1 VLGAHVVSS
10 LGEGERAIAA
20 RGEEGGRA
28 LVRRRIPPAASTA
41 PPPGAERLA
50 DRVRAAADVAEVAEA
65 LLADAWLVEGLADL
79 PAEFAGIAVTRDGL
93 AFDARRGEVRR
104 LPAGGSTHDLSE
116 RNRLAELESQAAAT
130 TRELDEARRAASRE
144 EAAAA
149 DLEQRREALDARRRD
164 VRRQAQEA
172 EEEARRY
179 AWLAEQRRV
188 HPEGPQAARRTQLE
202 AEIAAERH
210 VADRLAGERA
220 RHAARVAAL
229 ERSLEHDRAALPA
242 GERLVAAMQAA
253 LAAAGEWRAR
263 LEHEL
268 SADEA
273 GSATVATELRELAQ
287 REYQLQAE
295 LREASE
301 LLTQDEVRVAHV
313 RDREEALAGDVAQV
327 CGSLGLEPD
336 ATGSTEPLE
345 EGERAELDA
354 RLGRLE
360 RRREQLGPVNPLA
373 AREYE
378 EALDHVEELESQRR
392 DLEDALS
399 ELRRLIR
406 ETDRRIRESFE
417 ETFEAARRNFEDV
430 IGRLFPG
437 GSGRLRRVSAPR
449 PQPVLGGAE
458 ESPEAGE
465 PTFGTGPAT
474 EQDSEQQDGRP
485 ATDPSVGLP
494 ADGHSFDFDAPG
506 IEIDVTPA
514 GKTTKRLSLLSGG
527 EKSLVALAFLF
538 AVFLARPCPF
548 YILDEVEAALDD
560 SNIDR
565 FLSLVRAYAD
575 RAQFIVITHQRRT
588 MEAADVLY
596 GVGMS
601 GDGVS
606 KVVSRRLDTEPHE
619 SRAATAA

>member
-1 VLGAHVVSS
+1 
-10 LGEGERAIAA
+10 
-20 RGEEGGRA
+20 
-28 LVRRRIPPAASTA
+28 VRRRVRTPDAGVPPG
-41 PPPGAERLA
+41 PGAERLA
-50 DRVRAAADVAEVAEA
+50 DRVRAAAEVADVAQA

-79 PAEFAGIAVTRDGL
+79 PPEFTGVAVTRGGI

-104 LPAGGSTHDLSE
+104 LPAAGSAQDLSE
-116 RNRLAELESQAAAT
+116 RNRRAELESRAAAT
-130 TRELDEARRAASRE
+130 ARALDEARQAAARE
-144 EAAAA
+144 DAAAA
-149 DLEQRREALDARRRD
+149 ELDRRREALDERRRD

-172 EEEARRY
+172 EEETRRY
-179 AWLAEQRRV
+179 AWLADQRRA
-188 HPEGPQAARRTQLE
+188 HPEGPQAARRSQLE

-220 RHAARVAAL
+220 RHAAREAAL
-229 ERSLEHDRAALPA
+229 ERSLEHDRAALPEA
-242 GERLVAAMQAA
+242 ERLVAAMQAA

-263 LEHEL
+263 LEREL
-268 SADEA
+268 SADES
-273 GSATVATELRELAQ
+273 GSDTVAAELRELAQ

-301 LLTQDEVRVAHV
+301 LLTQEEVHVAHV
-313 RDREEALAGDVAQV
+313 RDREEARAGDVAPV
-327 CGSLGLEPD
+327 CARLGLEPEAAGAAEALD
-336 ATGSTEPLE
+336 D
-345 EGERAELDA
+345 GERTELEA
-354 RLGRLE
+354 RLERLE
-360 RRREQLGPVNPLA
+360 RRRERLGPVNPLA

-449 PQPVLGGAE
+449 PQPVLGGAAE
-458 ESPEAGE
+458 PAEAGE
-465 PTFGTGPAT
+465 PRFGTGPAT
-474 EQDSEQQDGRP
+474 EQDTEQQDGRP
-485 ATDPSVGLP
+485 PTDPSVGLS

-596 GVGMS
+596 GVGMG

-606 KVVSRRLDTEPHE
+606 KVVSRRLGADPQE

>member
-1 VLGAHVVSS
+1 
-10 LGEGERAIAA
+10 
-20 RGEEGGRA
+20 
-28 LVRRRIPPAASTA
+28 
-41 PPPGAERLA
+41 
-50 DRVRAAADVAEVAEA
+50 
-65 LLADAWLVEGLADL
+65 
-79 PAEFAGIAVTRDGL
+79 
-93 AFDARRGEVRR
+93 
-104 LPAGGSTHDLSE
+104 
-116 RNRLAELESQAAAT
+116 
-130 TRELDEARRAASRE
+130 
-144 EAAAA
+144 
-149 DLEQRREALDARRRD
+149 
-164 VRRQAQEA
+164 
-172 EEEARRY
+172 
-179 AWLAEQRRV
+179 
-188 HPEGPQAARRTQLE
+188 
-202 AEIAAERH
+202 
-210 VADRLAGERA
+210 
-220 RHAARVAAL
+220 
-229 ERSLEHDRAALPA
+229 
-242 GERLVAAMQAA
+242 
-253 LAAAGEWRAR
+253 
-263 LEHEL
+263 
-268 SADEA
+268 
-273 GSATVATELRELAQ
+273 VATELRELAQ
-287 REYQLQAE
+287 REYQFQAE

-301 LLTQDEVRVAHV
+301 LLTQQEVRVAHV
-313 RDREEALAGDVAQV
+313 RDREQALAGDVARV

-336 ATGSTEPLE
+336 ATGSAEPLE
-345 EGERAELDA
+345 EGERADLDA

-458 ESPEAGE
+458 EPADAGE
-465 PTFGTGPAT
+465 PTFGTGPAA
-474 EQDSEQQDGRP
+474 EQESEQQDGRP
-485 ATDPSVGLP
+485 APDPSAGSP
-494 ADGHSFDFDAPG
+494 DDGSSSFDFDAPG

-606 KVVSRRLDTEPHE
+606 KVVSRRLDTEPQE